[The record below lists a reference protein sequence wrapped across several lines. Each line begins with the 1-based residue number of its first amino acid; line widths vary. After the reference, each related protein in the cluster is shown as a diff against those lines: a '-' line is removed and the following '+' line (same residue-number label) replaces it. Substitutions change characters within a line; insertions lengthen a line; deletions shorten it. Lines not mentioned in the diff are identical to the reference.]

1 VHELYSEHVP
11 QTITDYIMRLYSRV
25 LFSMILILCCFSC
38 NNPHRN
44 VTGENHFTDSTNFKI
59 LQSQFLLGSH
69 LCREPMPPVEELKRD
84 MEILKQKGFN
94 LIKLQEHWAIDEPEE
109 GQYDFSKYEELITYA
124 KSLGMYVY
132 IGLTC
137 EQAPSWLYKKYPECR
152 MVGRNGLPVVY
163 EAQNTMPADGKPGPC
178 FDHPGARETQKRFI
192 TKLVQTLGKYDNVL
206 VWNTWQEVGYWSE
219 RLVGQQVCYCENT
232 MKSFRSWLKDKYKTL
247 DSLNKEWKTNYTRWE
262 NISPNR
268 NYKQEFT
275 LPQDVNWYYFMDNIK
290 ITNTLKERAAIIRQ
304 ADKMNR
310 PVFCHL
316 GDWNYGSGKDWNY
329 ARSQDFLGS
338 SSYPAS
344 NWGEFNDWDDA
355 AINNPDYSDKYE
367 SLLDEMWRM
376 VALRFDFL
384 RSSNRP
390 GLPIWA
396 AEFQGGP
403 VSTGFHKG
411 RVPSAEDIRRW
422 MLTVIGSGGNAIS
435 FWVTRAEIMAS
446 ESNGFSLLDSEGEST
461 ERLEEASRIGKALIK
476 HSDIFSKPAL
486 TSAKVAILVDEHNS
500 QFCRHMLNGGDNL
513 EYSTRGWHRL
523 LWDEGIPVDFIE
535 ASFMDEIEIN
545 NYNAVIMPFPL
556 AISDK
561 VMSKLT
567 DYVNHGGNL
576 ISEAGVARYDNNTF
590 CVRGEISKAASAL
603 FGVRQSGFTMVREP
617 NDGHRWSPWART
629 WGEFLE
635 ATSLNGVNELGGFST
650 MANVYLQTYKCS
662 GSKPVLTYKDQ
673 VAGTVNS
680 HGNGKAWLFGTF
692 IGHNG
697 TAYRNKNTTQFVRRL
712 MEACNVSPEH
722 EGELKIRKRITAGK
736 EAWVITNPTDHR
748 VTEKLHLNKA
758 WAHASDLFD
767 NGINIKNQTIEIS
780 LESLDVS
787 IILLQ

>member
-1 VHELYSEHVP
+1 MDE
-11 QTITDYIMRLYSRV
+11 M
-25 LFSMILILCCFSC
+25 
-38 NNPHRN
+38 
-44 VTGENHFTDSTNFKI
+44 
-59 LQSQFLLGSH
+59 
-69 LCREPMPPVEELKRD
+69 KRD
-84 MEILKQKGFN
+84 MEILKEKGFN
-94 LIKLQEHWAIDEPEE
+94 LIKLQEHWAIDEPDE
-109 GQYDFSKYEELITYA
+109 GQYNFSKYEELISYA
-124 KSLGMYVY
+124 KSLGLYVY

-137 EQAPSWLYKKYPECR
+137 EQAPSWLYEKYPECR
-152 MVGRNGLPVVY
+152 MVGRNGLPIVY

-178 FDHPGARETQKRFI
+178 FDHPGAREAQNKFI
-192 TKLVQTLGKYDNVL
+192 EKLVQTLGKYDNVI

-232 MKSFRSWLKDKYKTL
+232 MKSFQSWLKDKYKTL
-247 DSLNKEWKTNYTRWE
+247 DSLNNEWKTNYTRWE

-290 ITNTLKERAAIIRQ
+290 ITNTLKERAKIIRQ
-304 ADKMNR
+304 ADKLKR

-355 AINNPDYSDKYE
+355 AINNTDYLNKYE

-384 RSSNRP
+384 RSSNKS
-390 GLPIWA
+390 GSPIWA

-411 RVPSAEDIRRW
+411 RIPSAEDIRRW
-422 MLTVIGSGGNAIS
+422 MLTVVGSGGTAIS

-446 ESNGFSLLDSEGEST
+446 ESNGFSLLDSEGDST
-461 ERLEEASRIGKALIK
+461 ERLDEASRIGKALIK
-476 HSDIFSKPAL
+476 HSDIFSKPSL
-486 TSAKVAILVDEHNS
+486 TGSKVAILIDEHNS
-500 QFCRHMLNGGDNL
+500 QFCQHMLNGGDNL

-535 ASFMDEIEIN
+535 ASYMNEIEIN
-545 NYNAVIMPFPL
+545 NYNAIIMPFPL
-556 AISDK
+556 AISDE

-576 ISEAGVARYDNNTF
+576 ISEAGVARYDKNTF
-590 CVRGEISKAASAL
+590 CVRGEISKRASEL
-603 FGVRQSGFTMVREP
+603 FGVKQLSFTMVREP
-617 NDGHRWSPWART
+617 NNGNRWSPYART

-635 ATSLNGVNELGGFST
+635 ATSLNGVNDLDGLST

-662 GSKPVLTYKDQ
+662 GSEPVLTYKDQ
-673 VAGTVNS
+673 VAGTVNVL
-680 HGNGKAWLFGTF
+680 GKGKAWLLGTY

-697 TAYRNKNTTQFVRRL
+697 TAYRNRNTSQFVRRL
-712 MEACNVSPEH
+712 MKACNVSPEH
-722 EGELKIRKRITAGK
+722 EGELKIRRRITDGK
-736 EAWVITNPTDHR
+736 EAWVVTNPTDHM
-748 VTEKLHLNKA
+748 VKEKIGLKKE
-758 WAHASDLFD
+758 WTHASDLFD
-767 NGINIKNQTIEIS
+767 NELKIDHQTMEIS

-787 IILLQ
+787 IIILQ